1 MKQEKQNKFRTRS
14 QKATAILM
22 LIVLLL
28 GMWTVSGTASE
39 QNVQYPYGVTEA
51 MCHADYW
58 IKRAYHADEIMMTPQ
73 EIDAYNTLAADTKG
87 TFVVDLEK
95 VKAAYDASAL
105 KDALAQ
111 DILNS
116 KKNRALYVDGNLLDN
131 DAYFASM
138 SAACADT
145 AWTGSREITY
155 GVCVRQTNLMAIP
168 TNDVIG
174 YSLTDADSE
183 YQNSALNVNDPVII
197 KQVCFRDEQSF
208 YYVETDHCPGWVDA
222 QAVAIC
228 ANRGEWLDAWKTSA
242 DSKDILVVTQNR
254 IVTEP
259 SIFEPETADVKL
271 TIGTTLK
278 LVPEDK
284 IPQNL
289 GERNAWNNYVVYLPT
304 RDPDGGYVR
313 REALISQH
321 YSVNIG
327 FLPMTQANILRTAFA
342 CLGDR
347 YGWGGM
353 LDAMDCSMFT
363 RNVYRCFGLRM
374 PRNTTWQQLVP
385 NTKIDLSEMSDEEK
399 LALLRN
405 APAGALLYFPGHT
418 MILTGFDGGTGYVV
432 SALGSAADS
441 TGELNVRS
449 IYSVALNPLTVRRRS
464 GNTWLTELT
473 AIVIPANY
481 AEMKYDPTINP
492 DDICALCGK
501 MHTGVWGKIVWTIH
515 KIVYSILNLFGVQKT
530 SSTVNA
536 QFAKSCVPSAPALRS
551 K

>member
-1 MKQEKQNKFRTRS
+1 MNEKERSSTKYRIKQM
-14 QKATAILM
+14 TAVCLLIGIL
-22 LIVLLL
+22 LSL
-28 GMWTVSGTASE
+28 WTVSASAAE
-39 QNVQYPYGVTEA
+39 QNVQYPYGVTQE
-51 MCHADYW
+51 MCQADYW
-58 IKRAYHADEIMMTPQ
+58 IGKAKNPDSVMMTPQ
-73 EIDAYNTLAADTKG
+73 EIDAYNALAADTKG

-95 VKAAYDASAL
+95 VPVTYDASAL
-105 KDALAQ
+105 RDALAQ
-111 DILNS
+111 NILNS
-116 KKNRALYVDGNLLDN
+116 KKNRALYVGGNLLDN
-131 DAYFASM
+131 DAYFASL

-197 KQVCFRDEQSF
+197 KQVCFGDDQSF
-208 YYVETDHCPGWVDA
+208 YYVETDHCPGWIDA
-222 QAVAIC
+222 QSVAIC
-228 ANRGEWLDAWKTSA
+228 ASRGEWLDAWKTSA

-259 SIFEPETADVKL
+259 SIFVPETADVKL

-284 IPQNL
+284 IPQNI

-304 RDPDGGYVR
+304 RDSDGGYVR

-321 YSVNIG
+321 YSVSIG
-327 FLPMTQANILRTAFA
+327 FLPMTQSNILRTAFT

-385 NTKIDLSEMSDEEK
+385 NTTIDLSGMTDEEK
-399 LALLRN
+399 LTLLRN
-405 APAGALLYFPGHT
+405 TPAGALLYFPGHT
-418 MILTGFDGGTGYVV
+418 MIFTGLDGGTGYVV
-432 SALGSAADS
+432 SALGSASDS
-441 TGELNVRS
+441 TGDLNVRS
-449 IYSVALNPLTVRRRS
+449 IYSVAINPLTVRRRT

-481 AEMKYDPTINP
+481 AEKKYDPTIHSE
-492 DDICALCGK
+492 DVCALCGK
-501 MHTGVWGKIVWTIH
+501 MHTGVWGKIVWTAH
-515 KIVYSILNLFGVQKT
+515 KVVYFILRLFGIRI
-530 SSTVNA
+530 
-536 QFAKSCVPSAPALRS
+536 SA
-551 K
+551 